1 MQKAIENYI
10 EVNRKGMS
18 LFEIEDEIDKVKR
31 AAIEKARKKQLREWR
46 KLNK

>member
-10 EVNRKGMS
+10 EVNRKDKS
-18 LFEIEDEIDKVKR
+18 LFEIDEEIDKVRK
-31 AAIEKARKKQLREWR
+31 AEIEKARKKQLREWR